1 MGEYTSGAMIHKLA
15 EELATNDLVPGTND
29 IRPAVEPA
37 APAAKATA
45 DHGTLEQGW
54 PKATNEGNNQTQ
66 AGVLSRAL
74 SGYKDETRGYNDVL
88 AQHLG
93 AHVRKL
99 TGSAS
104 MSRSAVARNKKSR
117 GD

>member
-1 MGEYTSGAMIHKLA
+1 MIRKLA

-74 SGYKDETRGYNDVL
+74 KGYSNGVRGHNDVL
-88 AQHLG
+88 ATALG
-93 AHVRKL
+93 AHVRKI
-99 TGSAS
+99 TGSS
-104 MSRSAVARNKKSR
+104 SLSRSAVRRNKQSR
-117 GD
+117 GGLTPQ